1 MLPHLGPEIIHVLLE
16 KCNSTVDEPETI
28 SQPPQ
33 SPENERGPLRVPR
46 VLFNLGY
53 STSFASVVQLFIRW
67 LL

>member
-1 MLPHLGPEIIHVLLE
+1 MLPHLGPEIMTVLLE
-16 KCNSTVDEPETI
+16 KCNSTADKPRTV

-33 SPENERGPLRVPR
+33 SRQNEYRPLRLPR

-53 STSFASVVQLFIRW
+53 PNPFASAVQLFIRW